1 MKTEPLIISTD
12 KLATSALSVM
22 EKHKPRPVTVLP
34 VVDAENNPVG
44 IVHITDLL
52 RQGIF

>member
-1 MKTEPLIISTD
+1 MKEEPLIISAEQ
-12 KLATSALSVM
+12 LATAALSVM
-22 EKHKPRPVTVLP
+22 EKHQPRPVTVLP
-34 VVDAENNPVG
+34 VVDAEKNPVG